1 MKTALGVVAGP
12 LSLFA
17 MTLIA
22 CSGGGA
28 GSIDCLDAGGGQRQ
42 PRWRRRREREW
53 MSRDASS
60 ERRVVRA
67 PREHGVQ
74 LRLCERRTWLR
85 ASVKSGR
92 WTVQLSEQACP
103 PTEPF
108 ACGKTTC
115 TAAQYCVTPCC
126 GGPAP
131 ACNPIPDAVC
141 PAGTTPSTC
150 NGGLP
155 GCVDGPRTPPAPY
168 CVDSPSPPPSGC
180 TLEAGKRSFRRSPAP
195 SNAAPRRQRPHR
207 PNATPPV
214 YPVSFFFF
222 FFLPDSWGAAAAR
235 PPRARHR
242 SRTRASPA
250 LRCRR
255 R

>member
-1 MKTALGVVAGP
+1 MKTALGVVACS

-17 MTLIA
+17 TTLIA

-28 GSIDCLDAGGGQRQ
+28 GSIDSLDAGGNG
-42 PRWRRRREREW
+42 
-53 MSRDASS
+53 SRDGGGDANASGCPAKLPS
-60 ERRVVRA
+60 SGASCALPASTVCNFGCA
-67 PREHGVQ
+67 SGGPGSS
-74 LRLCERRTWLR
+74 LCQ
-85 ASVKSGR
+85 SGR

-131 ACNPIPDAVC
+131 ACNPIPDAGVC

-155 GCVDGPRTPPAPY
+155 GCVDGPCTPPAPY

-180 TLEAGKRSFRRSPAP
+180 TLEAGKRSFRCLCA
-195 SNAAPRRQRPHR
+195 
-207 PNATPPV
+207 
-214 YPVSFFFF
+214 
-222 FFLPDSWGAAAAR
+222 
-235 PPRARHR
+235 
-242 SRTRASPA
+242 
-250 LRCRR
+250 
-255 R
+255 